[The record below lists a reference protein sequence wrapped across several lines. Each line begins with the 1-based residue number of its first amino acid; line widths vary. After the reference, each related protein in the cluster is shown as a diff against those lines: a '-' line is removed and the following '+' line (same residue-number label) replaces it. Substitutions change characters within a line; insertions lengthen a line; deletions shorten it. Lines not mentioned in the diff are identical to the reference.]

1 MDASNEV
8 IKMFEANY
16 PENIRRIFVVNG
28 NLYIHTSSILM

>member
-16 PENIRRIFVVNG
+16 PENLRRIFVVNG
-28 NLYIHTSSILM
+28 NLYLYIINLM